1 MRTFPTASVNFPPC
15 PQCESRRVRM
25 TLLTFYLVA
34 FFCTNCEATWTETN
48 EELEKDEIVT
58 A

>member
-1 MRTFPTASVNFPPC
+1 MRRFPTAAKNFPPC
-15 PQCESRRVRM
+15 PACASRDVRV

-34 FFCTNCEATWTETN
+34 FFCTGCEATWTETN
-48 EELEKDEIVT
+48 EEVPDAEPVT